1 MRKTQFE
8 RIENPVLVDSK
19 GLQDILQVG
28 RSSAWRIA
36 EQAGAVVYI
45 GKTKRAKVS
54 KIKAYLENVDEL

>member
-28 RSSAWRIA
+28 RRTAWKIA
-36 EQAGAVVYI
+36 EQADAVVYI

-54 KIKAYLENVDEL
+54 KIKAYLENVSVL